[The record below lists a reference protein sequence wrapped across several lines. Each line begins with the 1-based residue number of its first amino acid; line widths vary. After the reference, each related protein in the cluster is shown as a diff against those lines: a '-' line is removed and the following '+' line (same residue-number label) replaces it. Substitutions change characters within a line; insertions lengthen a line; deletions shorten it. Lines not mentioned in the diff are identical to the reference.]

1 MVLLKAALTNCKKR
15 VLMTVFTV
23 FEMTAAIIVF
33 AVTVSSILIRYSYY
47 EPFKDMLEGKGFF
60 FYSNNGMN
68 ALALDPNYPADEF
81 QMVPD
86 SNLLSSHY
94 LKSQD
99 KTVGGYLQYGGKI
112 AACNKVKADAAFNGK
127 YYNNVLGYNDELIQ
141 RFKPKIKEGRWLS
154 TSQNTDFLEAVVVSG
169 DYDCRIGG
177 KIELSYICTDE
188 NHSKESGYNPMR
200 SCYAEVVGII
210 EDGARVFGITSNE
223 SSPDCNMMYSPYGTE
238 IEKSPLVLISSVY
251 IGNNY
256 FEGSLDNPDDILIM
270 QDVTEGLIQY
280 FDSATDEQ
288 IDEEKEK
295 INLMFRPSGK
305 IFDFNVMNKNSKE
318 YILDQVYILLP
329 IMIVI
334 LVLIVV
340 SSISNTALTT
350 RDRLRDYSIYYITG
364 LQWKHCT
371 LINLIQSALTS
382 VLALLLSAVAL
393 CIIRLTP
400 IADTVT
406 IIPHLWTFSAVA
418 ALILLY
424 ILISMIMPVIII
436 GKSTPKEILAK

>member
-154 TSQNTDFLEAVVVSG
+154 TSQ
-169 DYDCRIGG
+169 
-177 KIELSYICTDE
+177 
-188 NHSKESGYNPMR
+188 
-200 SCYAEVVGII
+200 
-210 EDGARVFGITSNE
+210 
-223 SSPDCNMMYSPYGTE
+223 
-238 IEKSPLVLISSVY
+238 
-251 IGNNY
+251 
-256 FEGSLDNPDDILIM
+256 ILI
-270 QDVTEGLIQY
+270 
-280 FDSATDEQ
+280 F
-288 IDEEKEK
+288 
-295 INLMFRPSGK
+295 
-305 IFDFNVMNKNSKE
+305 
-318 YILDQVYILLP
+318 
-329 IMIVI
+329 
-334 LVLIVV
+334 
-340 SSISNTALTT
+340 
-350 RDRLRDYSIYYITG
+350 
-364 LQWKHCT
+364 WKRW
-371 LINLIQSALTS
+371 L
-382 VLALLLSAVAL
+382 
-393 CIIRLTP
+393 
-400 IADTVT
+400 
-406 IIPHLWTFSAVA
+406 
-418 ALILLY
+418 
-424 ILISMIMPVIII
+424 
-436 GKSTPKEILAK
+436 